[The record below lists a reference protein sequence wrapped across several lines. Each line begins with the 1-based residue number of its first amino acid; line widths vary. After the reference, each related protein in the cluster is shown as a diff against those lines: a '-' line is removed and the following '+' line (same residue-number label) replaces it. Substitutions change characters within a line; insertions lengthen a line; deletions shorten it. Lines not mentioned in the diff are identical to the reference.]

1 MRRRIEEGAR
11 SMGLSFSVGVAERV
25 KAPRHLPGEA
35 SFRVKLKRNPR
46 TKRGGTA

>member
-1 MRRRIEEGAR
+1 MKRRIKEGAH
-11 SMGLSFSVGVAERV
+11 SMGNVLPANASKER

-46 TKRGGTA
+46 MKGGGTA